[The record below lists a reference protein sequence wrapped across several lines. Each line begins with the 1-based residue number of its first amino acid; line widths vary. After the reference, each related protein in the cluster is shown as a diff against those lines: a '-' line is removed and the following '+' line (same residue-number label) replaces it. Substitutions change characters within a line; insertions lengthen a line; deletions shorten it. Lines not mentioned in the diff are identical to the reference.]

1 MWRSWQRHSQAD
13 SKCQNFL
20 HCTESMGMHMNPLA
34 KNKSKTKNKFF
45 WLTFWFYQVVSMAA
59 GSPLPRSTVK
69 DSSERFWDHGWHLQ
83 DRCRIDVT
91 RVTRVTCVV
100 GSCAHMRAWRVHLST
115 LFETFSR
122 FSDLTVMV
130 PLLPLL
136 SPTFG
141 SSNKQTPFAACPLNI
156 LFL

>member
-1 MWRSWQRHSQAD
+1 
-13 SKCQNFL
+13 
-20 HCTESMGMHMNPLA
+20 MGMHMNRLA

-45 WLTFWFYQVVSMAA
+45 WLTFWFYQVVFMAA

-83 DRCRIDVT
+83 DRCRID
-91 RVTRVTCVV
+91 VTRVTCVV